1 MKSFQPYFLTLN
13 RDEQLATIEALIF
26 SSSEVLSIELLF
38 NLLFNKDE
46 YDSMNKEEK
55 NSTFKEFE
63 SFIFE
68 QYHYDTNRIED
79 FIKEINKELEATR
92 RPFTIVNFANGYQF
106 ATRTDFGDI
115 VSKLYNYKIKKRL
128 SPAAIESLAI
138 VAYRQPISKSGIEEI
153 RGVNSNEIVNSLLEK
168 GLIRITGRSESLGKA
183 LVYGTT
189 DEFLKLF
196 GLNSLKDLPKLRE
209 LDEIASFQESI
220 DNQVN
225 IIEIEEKEETNN

>member
-13 RDEQLATIEALIF
+13 RDEQLATIEAVIF
-26 SSSEVLSIELLF
+26 SSSEVLSLDLLF

-46 YDSMNKEEK
+46 YDAEK
-55 NSTFKEFE
+55 KDEKSSTFKEFE

-68 QYHYDTNRIED
+68 HYHYDTNRIED

-106 ATRTDFGDI
+106 ATRTEFGDI

-153 RGVNSNEIVNSLLEK
+153 RGVNSNEIVNTLLEK

-196 GLNSLKDLPKLRE
+196 GLHNLKELPKLRE
-209 LDEIASFQESI
+209 LDEIVSFQESF
-220 DNQVN
+220 DNQET
-225 IIEIEEKEETNN
+225 IIEIAESED

>member
-13 RDEQLATIEALIF
+13 RDEQLATIEAVIF
-26 SSSEVLSIELLF
+26 SSSEVLSLDLLF

-46 YDSMNKEEK
+46 YDAEK
-55 NSTFKEFE
+55 KDEKSSTFKEFE

-68 QYHYDTNRIED
+68 HYHYDTNRIED

-106 ATRTDFGDI
+106 ATRTEFGDI

-153 RGVNSNEIVNSLLEK
+153 RGVNSNEIVNTLLEK

-196 GLNSLKDLPKLRE
+196 GLHNLKELQKLRE
-209 LDEIASFQESI
+209 LDEIVSFQESF
-220 DNQVN
+220 DNQET
-225 IIEIEEKEETNN
+225 IIEIAESED